1 MMGKLVIVAD
11 DPVTGKDTH
20 NVTGTTTSNPPVVYI
35 GTGTFDYK
43 GAMTGSLSDF
53 VTVDGTAVALVS
65 SESSLN
71 AGEDAPGGGHDGLSG
86 KDFTPPIVDT
96 SKPITITD
104 SPLGKGTPGSGA
116 GSGVLTVDGVKVLL
130 DADKIDTCDGLGV
143 PGNSSVAASGQDFVT
158 CSE

>member
-1 MMGKLVIVAD
+1 VGKLVIVAD
-11 DPVTGKDTH
+11 DPVTGTDKH
-20 NVTGTTTSNPPVVYI
+20 NVSGTTTTSPPVAY
-35 GTGTFDYK
+35 TGVGDYAYN
-43 GAMTGSLSDF
+43 GSMTGSLSDF

-71 AGEDAPGGGHDGLSG
+71 PGEDAPGGGHDGLSG
-86 KDFTPPIVDT
+86 SNFVLPIVDT